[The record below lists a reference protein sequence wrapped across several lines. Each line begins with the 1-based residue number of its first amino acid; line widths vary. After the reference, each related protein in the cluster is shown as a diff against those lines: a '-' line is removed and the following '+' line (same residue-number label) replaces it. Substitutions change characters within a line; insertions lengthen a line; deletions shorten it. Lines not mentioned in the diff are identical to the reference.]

1 MNAAELLRTVRR
13 IQIRTSHRVS
23 EALAGQYHAVFRGQG
38 IEFEEVRP
46 YQVGDDVRLI
56 DWNVSARFGEPYIKL
71 FREERELAVMLVVDL
86 SESLLFGSREQSK
99 RELVTEMAA
108 TIAYSAVR
116 NGDKVGL
123 MIATDGAERTILP
136 RKGSRQILRVIRELL
151 AFEPTRSSTNLAAA
165 LEELERVQR
174 RRAVVFV
181 ISDFIEP
188 SAEHSGGDQRLEQVL
203 RRLRRRHDL
212 IPVVVGDPRER
223 ELPNVGLLELRDLET
238 GRMAVVDTGSRAV
251 RRRFKE
257 TADALAAQRTA
268 TLRRARTRA
277 VELATGEDFVAALT
291 RYFSTRGRGQGQ
303 SP

>member
-86 SESLLFGSREQSK
+86 SESLLFGTREQSK

-151 AFEPTRSSTNLAAA
+151 AFEPTRLRTNLAAA

-188 SAEHSGGDQRLEQVL
+188 REDQRLEQVL

-238 GRMAVVDTGSRAV
+238 GEMAVVDTGSRSV

-257 TADALAAQRTA
+257 TADALAAQRVA

-291 RYFSTRGRGQGQ
+291 RYFSTRGRGEGRRA
-303 SP
+303 

>member
-1 MNAAELLRTVRR
+1 VNAAELLRTVRR

-86 SESLLFGSREQSK
+86 SESLLFGTREQSK

-151 AFEPTRSSTNLAAA
+151 AFEPTRLRTNLAAA

-188 SAEHSGGDQRLEQVL
+188 REDQRLEQVL

-238 GRMAVVDTGSRAV
+238 GEMAVVDTGSRSV

-257 TADALAAQRTA
+257 TADALAAQRVA

-291 RYFSTRGRGQGQ
+291 RYFSTRGRGEGRRA
-303 SP
+303 